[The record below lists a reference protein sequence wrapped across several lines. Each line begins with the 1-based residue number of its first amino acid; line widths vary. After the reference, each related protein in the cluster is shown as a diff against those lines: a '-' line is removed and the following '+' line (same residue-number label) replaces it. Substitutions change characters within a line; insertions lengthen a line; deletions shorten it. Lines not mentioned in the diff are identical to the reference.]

1 MASKCFRATPF
12 GPTDRPGGLT
22 LTGKASVYRVSDA
35 VDIDAADATV
45 ESAFVTE
52 DGSFTVMRNPVAVL
66 AWGPD
71 C

>member
-1 MASKCFRATPF
+1 M
-12 GPTDRPGGLT
+12 
-22 LTGKASVYRVSDA
+22 YRVSDA